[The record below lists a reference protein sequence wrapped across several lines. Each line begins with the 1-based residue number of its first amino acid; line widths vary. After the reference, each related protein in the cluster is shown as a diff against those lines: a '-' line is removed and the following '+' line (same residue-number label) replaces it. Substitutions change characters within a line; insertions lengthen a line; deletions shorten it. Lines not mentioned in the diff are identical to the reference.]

1 MGVDRTGFWVL
12 AAREGKSGDYATT
25 LTLRHERANNN
36 HPWPLLK
43 LRRGISYLPRP
54 LLIKEGSFALNL
66 SLFRRE
72 L

>member
-1 MGVDRTGFWVL
+1 L

-25 LTLRHERANNN
+25 PYPSKLINN
-36 HPWPLLK
+36 HPQ
-43 LRRGISYLPRP
+43 P
-54 LLIKEGSFALNL
+54 LLIKKGSFVPNL